1 MISVDSGVALQPELM
16 QNAQMT
22 LNLVKLC
29 VGVTTVDELAAW
41 QTKHR
46 RRRSKDGIDCAYHR
60 TFQTP
65 KRQAEL
71 LEGGSLYWVIRGVI
85 LVRQKLIG
93 FEDGAKDDGSS
104 CCNLMLD
111 PKLVLVRPTPR
122 RAFQGWRYL
131 DAADAPADI
140 KSGKKDQTAAMPH
153 EMRKKLADLGLI

>member
-1 MISVDSGVALQPELM
+1 
-16 QNAQMT
+16 MT

-29 VGVTTVDELAAW
+29 VGVTMIEELAAW
-41 QTKHR
+41 QAEHR
-46 RRRSKDGIDCAYHR
+46 LRKSRDGVDCAYHR

-71 LEGGSLYWVIRGVI
+71 LDGGSIYWVIRGVI

-93 FEDGAKDDGSS
+93 FEDGTRDDGSA
-104 CCNLMLD
+104 CCTLMLD
-111 PKLVLVRPTPR
+111 RTLVPVRPTPR

-131 DAADAPADI
+131 DAADAPPDI
-140 KSGKKDQTAAMPH
+140 KSGKTDQIALMPA